1 MKEENRITKR
11 CVEIR
16 RTTYTWNTEI
26 PGTGGDFC
34 LGGEQREGETG
45 V

>member
-16 RTTYTWNTEI
+16 RTSYTWNTEI
-26 PGTGGDFC
+26 PGGCDFC